1 MNFDDLNEKN
11 FLLFAMKEYDNPQ
24 CVEVEEF
31 NDDLRRIK
39 YIKRLF
45 NQYHTENILKERLIL
60 NHIIV
65 FYNVFSVQAATR
77 ILFYKIDEEFWPMLK
92 TFLLYLS
99 YMPKDKIESI
109 MGKEIRVTDIPM
121 DQGIIDRLREFDKNA
136 IIK

>member
-1 MNFDDLNEKN
+1 MEYDDLNEKN
-11 FLLFAMKEYDNPQ
+11 FLLFAMQHYDNPQ

-45 NQYHTENILKERLIL
+45 NQYHTEGILKERLIL
-60 NHIIV
+60 NHVIV
-65 FYNVFSVQAATR
+65 FFNVFSVRAATR

-99 YMPKDKIESI
+99 YMPEDKIESI

-136 IIK
+136 IT

>member
-1 MNFDDLNEKN
+1 MIFDDLNEKN
-11 FLLFAMKEYDNPQ
+11 FLLFAMQHYENPQ

-136 IIK
+136 IT

>member
-1 MNFDDLNEKN
+1 MQHYN
-11 FLLFAMKEYDNPQ
+11 NPQ

>member
-1 MNFDDLNEKN
+1 MRFDDLNEKN

-77 ILFYKIDEEFWPMLK
+77 ILFYKIDEEFWPILK

-136 IIK
+136 IT

>member
-1 MNFDDLNEKN
+1 MRFDDLNEKN

-45 NQYHTENILKERLIL
+45 NQYHTEGILKERLIL
-60 NHIIV
+60 NHVIV
-65 FYNVFSVQAATR
+65 FFNVFSVRAATR

-99 YMPKDKIESI
+99 YMPEDKIESI

-121 DQGIIDRLREFDKNA
+121 DQGIKDRLREFDKNA
-136 IIK
+136 IT